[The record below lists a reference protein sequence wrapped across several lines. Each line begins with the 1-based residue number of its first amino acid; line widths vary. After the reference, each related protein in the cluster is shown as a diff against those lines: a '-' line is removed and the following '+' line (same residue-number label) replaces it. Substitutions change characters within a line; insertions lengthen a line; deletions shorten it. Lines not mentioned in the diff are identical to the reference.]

1 MSYKTDKEVPTFT
14 IAIRRDTIDNG
25 IPCYP
30 RLIMHDTIYYAKV
43 CRPNTHPMEKYHEL
57 QYKLWNTMNIIHI
70 TLALEKPR
78 TSATICVYYQ
88 KIINCDQYITQ
99 HIQDNRQ
106 EVIHEIPS
114 DAVHHVTLKEVYGHI
129 HGVYIHILYIVLCSN
144 AQKSKCNAR
153 NHPQRT
159 YFCNQ
164 RSICKHF
171 CMTSVNQKQQ
181 KPP

>member
-1 MSYKTDKEVPTFT
+1 
-14 IAIRRDTIDNG
+14 
-25 IPCYP
+25 
-30 RLIMHDTIYYAKV
+30 MHDTIYYAKV

-114 DAVHHVTLKEVYGHI
+114 DAVHQSSCH
-129 HGVYIHILYIVLCSN
+129 S
-144 AQKSKCNAR
+144 
-153 NHPQRT
+153 
-159 YFCNQ
+159 Q
-164 RSICKHF
+164 RSIRTYPWRLYPYFVHCVVFKRAKVK
-171 CMTSVNQKQQ
+171 M
-181 KPP
+181 